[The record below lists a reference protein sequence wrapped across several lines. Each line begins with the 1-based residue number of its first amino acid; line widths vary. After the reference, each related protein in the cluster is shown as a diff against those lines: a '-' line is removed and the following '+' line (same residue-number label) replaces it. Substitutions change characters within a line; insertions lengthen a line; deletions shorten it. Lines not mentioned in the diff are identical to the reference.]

1 MRKSLRNRLLISFF
15 MVLAIF
21 AGGVGL
27 TLTLV
32 HEVKTR
38 TELLLTRYWQDNVL
52 ISQIYNLLS
61 DVSLFLSRAPDNP
74 ENPTVLQELQNRII
88 QLMDKVEKSGFRDDF
103 RSSQVAQLQ
112 QLHINL
118 VGPVEVLN
126 RLQQQ
131 NQAAEAAL
139 DPLLH
144 EATRF
149 KQRDLVLDLTI
160 AALAYRD
167 YYVTANPSDL
177 EIFRQQIERI
187 QRRRLSAGLDRL
199 FQIFRDNGEGV
210 FLRRIEL
217 RQSHDQIVAQ
227 VEIISDGLRERTES
241 YAQRVVYPTG
251 EQVATGL
258 QTISNLLLTS
268 LALGGVAAL
277 GVGIILARR
286 ISAPLEHAAKILVRL
301 EGGDL
306 DARVEP
312 SGAAEIDTLGRAVNS
327 LAVSL
332 QRSLIDLHETVKT
345 LGISEERYRT
355 LAEQRL
361 ELERIINASP
371 TVAFLCRVEV
381 GYPAQF
387 VSQNISQFH
396 YRPEEFLSGAR
407 NILQLA
413 SSEDLPRL
421 EQAIGERL
429 AQADC
434 HDFTLE
440 YRIVTGNGETRS
452 VDARLFLHRA
462 ADGTATHLQG
472 VLLDIT
478 EKLRLREQAAQ
489 ATRLASLGELAAGV
503 AHEINN
509 PNATILLNAALLKDV
524 GEGTL
529 RLLDELWQRQPRLSI
544 GKLSYARLRDELPRL
559 HEEVVASAERIRR
572 IVEDLKE
579 FTRFTPAELR
589 RPVNLNDIAQTAVR
603 LTANTLKRSTDQFV
617 NELDD
622 ALPVFPGHAQQL
634 EQVVVNLLL
643 NACQALANRHD
654 SITLRTVWRR
664 DEGALALEVID
675 QGRGISPQHLP
686 HVIDPFFT
694 TRREQGGTGL
704 GLSVSA
710 RIVQE
715 HHGRIEIESAPGTG
729 TTVRVV
735 FPLAR
740 QEGPLLEHV

>member
-1 MRKSLRNRLLISFF
+1 MRKSLRNRLFVSFF
-15 MVLAIF
+15 LVVAIF

-27 TLTLV
+27 TLTFV

-74 ENPTVLQELQNRII
+74 ENPEVLQELQARIL
-88 QLMDKVEKSGFRDDF
+88 QLKDKVAQSGFREEF

-112 QLHINL
+112 QLHTNL

-131 NQAAEAAL
+131 TQAAEEAL
-139 DPLLH
+139 VPLLQ
-144 EATRF
+144 EATRL
-149 KQRDLVLDLTI
+149 KQRDLVLDLTV
-160 AALAYRD
+160 AALACRD

-187 QRRRLSAGLDRL
+187 QRRRLQGGMERS
-199 FQIFRDNGEGV
+199 FQDFRENGEGV

-217 RQSHDQIVAQ
+217 RQSHDQIVSQ
-227 VEIISDGLRERTES
+227 VEIISDGLRERTEI
-241 YAQRVVYPTG
+241 YAQRVVYPTAA
-251 EQVATGL
+251 QVASGL
-258 QTISNLLLTS
+258 QTISGLLLTS
-268 LALGGVAAL
+268 LALGGMAAI

-306 DARVEP
+306 DARVAT
-312 SGAAEIDTLGRAVNS
+312 SGAAEIDALGRAVNS

-332 QRSLIDLHETVKT
+332 QRSLFDLHETVKT
-345 LGISEERYRT
+345 LGLSEERYRT

-371 TVAFLCRVEV
+371 TVAFLCRIEE
-381 GYPAQF
+381 GFPAQF

-413 SSEDLPRL
+413 SAEDLPRL
-421 EQAIGERL
+421 EQAISARL
-429 AQADC
+429 AQADF

-440 YRIVTGNGETRS
+440 YRIITGAGETRS
-452 VDARLFLHRA
+452 VDARLLLHRDTA
-462 ADGTATHLQG
+462 GSATHLQG

-489 ATRLASLGELAAGV
+489 STRLASLGELAAGV

-529 RLLDELWQRQPRLSI
+529 RLLDELWGQQPQLNVGRLP
-544 GKLSYARLRDELPRL
+544 YARLREELPRL
-559 HEEVVASAERIRR
+559 HEEILAAAERIRR

-589 RPVNLNDIAQTAVR
+589 RPVNVNAVAQTAVR
-603 LTANTLKRSTDQFV
+603 LTANTLKRSTDHFFV
-617 NELDD
+617 ELDEM
-622 ALPVFPGHAQQL
+622 LPLFPGHAQQL

-643 NACQALANRHD
+643 NACQALPDRQS
-654 SITLRTVWRR
+654 SIVLRTFWRP
-664 DEGALALEVID
+664 EEQTLGLEVVD
-675 QGRGISPQHLP
+675 QGKGIGPQHLP
-686 HVIDPFFT
+686 HVTDPFFT

-710 RIVQE
+710 RIVKE
-715 HHGRIEIESAPGTG
+715 HNGRLEIVSTPGAG
-729 TTVRVV
+729 TTVRVI
-735 FPLAR
+735 FPLAS
-740 QEGPLLEHV
+740 QDETSLESS